1 MSNAFAALIWWV
13 VPAAGLIGALGYVL
27 WVTKF
32 QGKFQQET
40 QRSVGQFQ
48 RFQDSL
54 RDSQARDVAEDRV
67 SFRFLIGCLL
77 PSPSLMQSAMSGH
90 GTDRSPGRMWRPPV
104 RSPTSLG
111 RLASLPTPL
120 PRCPPHTSM

>member
-13 VPAAGLIGALGYVL
+13 VPAVGLIGALGYVM

-40 QRSVGQFQ
+40 QRSVGQFK

-54 RDSQARDVAEDRV
+54 RDSQARDGATSGAIITTAAVAGSEGDTSDEAG
-67 SFRFLIGCLL
+67 SFEAGSFEAG
-77 PSPSLMQSAMSGH
+77 SFDAGSSN
-90 GTDRSPGRMWRPPV
+90 
-104 RSPTSLG
+104 
-111 RLASLPTPL
+111 
-120 PRCPPHTSM
+120 

>member
-54 RDSQARDVAEDRV
+54 RDSQARDVASGGAIIATTAAADGSDDDKNSDGFNDV
-67 SFRFLIGCLL
+67 SSFDTGAFD
-77 PSPSLMQSAMSGH
+77 SGSFDT
-90 GTDRSPGRMWRPPV
+90 GS
-104 RSPTSLG
+104 SS
-111 RLASLPTPL
+111 
-120 PRCPPHTSM
+120 